1 MKAKWLFV
9 VLLGMMLTLMTACGG
24 PKADV
29 SVFIMG
35 PNGFPSEAAEKME
48 VSLKA
53 KVGEMP
59 TVKLNTSPI
68 FSMEKMIVE
77 LAAGGNGIFILGEE
91 QFKGLSNQAGFVSLD
106 NTINPA
112 DYPDGVIE
120 IKEEGKAAEKHLYG
134 IPLTGNKWMKEQGY
148 EGKGLFAFIPQNA
161 PKMDEALKVLK
172 VIAQK

>member
-1 MKAKWLFV
+1 MKAKWLL
-9 VLLGMMLTLMTACGG
+9 VLMLGMVLTLTACGG
-24 PKADV
+24 PKPDV

-35 PNGFPSEAAEKME
+35 PNGFPSEAAEKLE
-48 VSLKA
+48 TSLKL
-53 KVGEMP
+53 KVGDTP

-77 LAAGGNGIFILGEE
+77 LAAGGNGIFILADE

-106 NTINPA
+106 DTINPA

-120 IKEEGKAAEKHLYG
+120 IKEEGKEAQKHLYG
-134 IPLTGNKWMKEQGY
+134 IPLEGNKWMKEQGY
-148 EGKGLFAFIPQNA
+148 EGKGLVAFVPLNA

-172 VIAQK
+172 IIAQK

>member
-9 VLLGMMLTLMTACGG
+9 VLLGMMLTLMTGCGG

-53 KVGEMP
+53 KVGETP
-59 TVKLNTSPI
+59 TLKLNTSPI

-77 LAAGGNGIFILGEE
+77 LAAGGNGILHLGRRAVQRLE
-91 QFKGLSNQAGFVSLD
+91 
-106 NTINPA
+106 
-112 DYPDGVIE
+112 
-120 IKEEGKAAEKHLYG
+120 
-134 IPLTGNKWMKEQGY
+134 
-148 EGKGLFAFIPQNA
+148 
-161 PKMDEALKVLK
+161 
-172 VIAQK
+172 